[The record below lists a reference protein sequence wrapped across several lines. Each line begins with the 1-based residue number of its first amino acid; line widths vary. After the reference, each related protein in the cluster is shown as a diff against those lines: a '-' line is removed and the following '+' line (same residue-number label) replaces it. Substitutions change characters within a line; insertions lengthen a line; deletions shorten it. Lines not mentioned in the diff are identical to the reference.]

1 MIDTVTLVSP
11 FPNLQNKQT
20 SQSHIYVDPLYI
32 LTARI
37 WYRIVVSFGQLLH
50 CHIVDIFK
58 RPHILTHMQH
68 HIFQVIISW
77 FLNSISIS
85 PQLLMSNTDQHCHS
99 LTVTLILIAPLPQIL
114 PPSPFAVLLAFPLS
128 HVSLPFPPLHYVE
141 SPSSSMPTDTPPL
154 ITSSFS
160 HTIHIC
166 IILLSCPTH
175 IIHSSSVRRC
185 CVVSY
190 RNLLCL
196 TWCENKI
203 HDRVNCS
210 TYC

>member
-1 MIDTVTLVSP
+1 MISYCSIIWPTVTLSYCWYFQTTPYFDTYATSYLSSYHFLV
-11 FPNLQNKQT
+11 FEFNLNLT
-20 SQSHIYVDPLYI
+20 STPHVK
-32 LTARI
+32 
-37 WYRIVVSFGQLLH
+37 H
-50 CHIVDIFK
+50 
-58 RPHILTHMQH
+58 RPTL
-68 HIFQVIISW
+68 S
-77 FLNSISIS
+77 LS
-85 PQLLMSNTDQHCHS
+85 HCHS
-99 LTVTLILIAPLPQIL
+99 HPHC
-114 PPSPFAVLLAFPLS
+114 PPPPDSATFPFSVLLAFPLS